1 MIFVEYKINFATL
14 LAICLSLLSANVNVT
29 DQPGAIEWLRP
40 AVQQLGGL
48 VPDHLPGLQHHVVQ
62 LQPITDEC

>member
-1 MIFVEYKINFATL
+1 MKFISKFVFPFFL
-14 LAICLSLLSANVNVT
+14 PMLMSDVS
-29 DQPGAIEWLRP
+29 DQPGAIQWLRP

-48 VPDHLPGLQHHVVQ
+48 VPDHLAGLQHHVVQ